1 MGASQALE
9 IIHETTEFIV
19 NKARDQ
25 DLIPLFAA
33 LSANFA
39 ARRAATQTFMQN
51 YDTVSIALW
60 HGLHTSINIDYVS
73 PVLQPLQGST

>member
-1 MGASQALE
+1 MGASQDLN

-25 DLIPLFAA
+25 DFVPLFVA

-39 ARRAATQTFMQN
+39 ARRAATQTLIKN
-51 YDTVSIALW
+51 YDIVSI
-60 HGLHTSINIDYVS
+60 
-73 PVLQPLQGST
+73 VL